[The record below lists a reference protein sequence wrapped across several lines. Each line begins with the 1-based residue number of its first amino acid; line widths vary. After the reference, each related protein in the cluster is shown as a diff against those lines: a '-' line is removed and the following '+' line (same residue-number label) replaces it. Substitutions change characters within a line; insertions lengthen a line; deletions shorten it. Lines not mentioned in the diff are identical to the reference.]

1 MNNNEFYDVIDNE
14 IQQIVNVN
22 KDNPELQKKNLEG
35 KKSYCFLLWF
45 LINNLHRSIEEIDY
59 YRQYIV
65 DGNDDNSCDLIFSN
79 KEKGEEIYYIVQA
92 KWFSKGKINNSNDI
106 SNIYKACLTDFNM
119 MLEHKKEESK
129 TNLKFNKMYKKLK
142 KHVENNGKVRFLLVT
157 LCVTTPDF
165 RLKELDEY
173 CASPL
178 VKTEIYDL
186 ISIKNTYIDNNY
198 RGYITNNPLQA
209 IDTVNQDININ
220 IKKGHLQVNDS
231 TYIFLLGAEEINRLY
246 KMFGHRLFLKNV
258 RNPLS
263 VAANKAI
270 EQSAKTDPDHFLGYN
285 NGITVITKKVNP
297 FFPQNTKITISG
309 LQVINGAQTFKSIA
323 DAYESATKN
332 QKKSMREK
340 LAIVMKTIAV
350 DNTIVE
356 HNIIQYTNTQTSII
370 PRDYRSNDPIQEFIY
385 FELLRNT
392 DIIYERKR
400 GEFSD
405 NAKKTL
411 NVVSNENMAQCYLAY
426 GLQNPHLAKTGK
438 KQLFD
443 SENGVYESIFKASL
457 DYRLFYSSYIVFQY
471 VSKTVDEMR
480 RNDQKGKEYKLLKD
494 GKYYIVAL
502 IRKTYVDSDPYFN
515 EKYDEAIK
523 KKSVEKEAMAVSMQY
538 QLLTNQNPE
547 NVLAVSFDKAVEIIV
562 EYIEWKK
569 IEDTNNIYKRADL
582 YQNLLEYY
590 SNRKQHGEIQ

>member
-1 MNNNEFYDVIDNE
+1 MKLRNRIIWTFGHGL
-14 IQQIVNVN
+14 
-22 KDNPELQKKNLEG
+22 NPSQRFSGRHETILWFTKGETYSFNLDSVRVPQKYPG
-35 KKSYCFLLWF
+35 KKSYRGNKKGEYSGNPLGKNPTDVWDIPNVKANHVEKTEHPCQFPVAIPSRFIKALTLEDGVILDPYMGSGTTGVAAVLEGRKF
-45 LINNLHRSIEEIDY
+45 IGAEIQENY
-59 YRQYIV
+59 YKIATDRIQQA
-65 DGNDDNSCDLIFSN
+65 NDDNSCDLIFSN

-270 EQSAKTDPDHFLGYN
+270 EQSAKTDPDHFLGCW
-285 NGITVITKKVNP
+285 
-297 FFPQNTKITISG
+297 
-309 LQVINGAQTFKSIA
+309 L
-323 DAYESATKN
+323 
-332 QKKSMREK
+332 
-340 LAIVMKTIAV
+340 
-350 DNTIVE
+350 
-356 HNIIQYTNTQTSII
+356 
-370 PRDYRSNDPIQEFIY
+370 RDF
-385 FELLRNT
+385 
-392 DIIYERKR
+392 
-400 GEFSD
+400 G
-405 NAKKTL
+405 
-411 NVVSNENMAQCYLAY
+411 
-426 GLQNPHLAKTGK
+426 
-438 KQLFD
+438 
-443 SENGVYESIFKASL
+443 
-457 DYRLFYSSYIVFQY
+457 
-471 VSKTVDEMR
+471 
-480 RNDQKGKEYKLLKD
+480 
-494 GKYYIVAL
+494 
-502 IRKTYVDSDPYFN
+502 
-515 EKYDEAIK
+515 
-523 KKSVEKEAMAVSMQY
+523 
-538 QLLTNQNPE
+538 
-547 NVLAVSFDKAVEIIV
+547 
-562 EYIEWKK
+562 
-569 IEDTNNIYKRADL
+569 
-582 YQNLLEYY
+582 
-590 SNRKQHGEIQ
+590 